1 MNTSLVRISWSGDVG
16 GHIAARS
23 NAARPRLMGIV
34 ALPLM
39 VQLFSGVA
47 EAQGVKDSVER
58 TALLITLSFFVL
70 LVLLLVGVGIM
81 FFDLTGRREDD
92 AAWLQHKITNELRRD
107 RGLTVRVRPV
117 VQAPVGMSSTV
128 TVELSGEVPSDAAR
142 SAVLDSVENAALKL
156 GRDIEI
162 EDHLAISARAA

>member
-1 MNTSLVRISWSGDVG
+1 MNTSLIRISWSGDVG

-23 NAARPRLMGIV
+23 NATRPRLRGIV

-92 AAWLQHKITNELRRD
+92 AAWLQHKISNELRRD
-107 RGLTVRVRPV
+107 LTVRVRPV
-117 VQAPVGMSSTV
+117 VHAPLGMSSTV

>member
-1 MNTSLVRISWSGDVG
+1 
-16 GHIAARS
+16 
-23 NAARPRLMGIV
+23 MGIV

-58 TALLITLSFFVL
+58 TALLITLSFFAL

-92 AAWLQHKITNELRRD
+92 AAWLQHKISNELRRD

-142 SAVLDSVENAALKL
+142 SAVLDIVENAALKL

-162 EDHLAISARAA
+162 DDHLAISARAA